1 MKTKNKILIIEDDES
16 LRETLKGVLSRRDY
30 EVDEAG
36 LIEEAKKKLI
46 KRPYDLALLDIT
58 FPDGSGLDILEE
70 DTFINPNRI
79 IVVSGTAQID
89 TAVTAM
95 KKGVFDFLTKPVDRD
110 ILLATVAKAIE
121 VNRKLDNFHDL
132 KTDIGA
138 ASSFE
143 KIIYH
148 SKIME
153 NVLKRAGEIAP
164 SNSTV
169 LITGETGTG
178 KELLA
183 RAIHNHSPRKNNTF
197 IPVNCA
203 AIPEN
208 LAESEFFGYEAG
220 AFTGATRPY
229 PGKFLLAENGT
240 IFLDEIS
247 ELSLP
252 IQAKM
257 LRVMESHE
265 IFPLNSKKPKIIDVR
280 VIAATNKNLKDVM
293 ESGQF
298 REDLYYRINV
308 LKIHLPKLKKRKQD
322 IIQLTKHF
330 IHISNIAHSKSIEG
344 IDDEAAELLTNFEW
358 PGNVRELKNT
368 ITEISLLVSGN
379 TIKAEHLPSR
389 ILNYGKSRSTE
400 KKYLTLHEVEKGHI
414 INTLKKTSYNIQQ
427 TAQLLGL
434 TRPTL
439 YKKLRDYSI
448 KR

>member
-1 MKTKNKILIIEDDES
+1 MKKKNKILIIEDDES

-46 KRPYDLALLDIT
+46 KKPYDLALLDIT
-58 FPDGSGLDILEE
+58 FPDGTGLDILEK

-79 IVVSGTAQID
+79 IIVSGTAQID

-95 KKGVFDFLTKPVDRD
+95 KRGVFDFLTKPVDRD

-121 VNRKLDNFHDL
+121 VNQKLDNFHDL
-132 KTDIGA
+132 KDDIGQT
-138 ASSFE
+138 SSFE
-143 KIIYH
+143 RIIYQ

-153 NVLKRAGEIAP
+153 NVLKRASEIAP

-220 AFTGATRPY
+220 AFTGANRAY
-229 PGKFLLAENGT
+229 PGKFMLAENGT

-247 ELSLP
+247 ELSP
-252 IQAKM
+252 TIQAKM

-265 IFPLNSKKPKIIDVR
+265 VFPLNSKKPKIIDVR

-308 LKIHLPKLKKRKQD
+308 LKIHLPQLKKRKQD
-322 IIQLTKHF
+322 IIPLTKHF
-330 IHISNIAHSKSIEG
+330 IHIANIAHSKSIDR
-344 IDDEAAELLTNFEW
+344 IDDEAAELLTNFVW

-379 TIKAEHLPSR
+379 IIKAEHLPAR
-389 ILNYGKSRSTE
+389 ILNYGKSRSSE
-400 KKYLTLHEVEKGHI
+400 QKYLTLGEVEKGHI
-414 INTLKKTSYNIQQ
+414 INTLKKTNYNIQRA
-427 TAQLLGL
+427 AQLLGL

-439 YKKLRDYSI
+439 YKKLKDYSI

>member
-1 MKTKNKILIIEDDES
+1 MKKKNKILIIEDDES

-36 LIEEAKKKLI
+36 LIEDAKKKLI
-46 KRPYDLALLDIT
+46 KKPYDLALLDIT
-58 FPDGSGLDILEE
+58 FPDGTGLDILEK

-79 IVVSGTAQID
+79 IIVSGTAQID

-95 KKGVFDFLTKPVDRD
+95 KRGVFDFLTKPVDRD

-121 VNRKLDNFHDL
+121 VNQKLDNFHDL
-132 KTDIGA
+132 KDDIGQT
-138 ASSFE
+138 SSFE
-143 KIIYH
+143 RIIYQ

-153 NVLKRAGEIAP
+153 NVLKRASEIAP

-220 AFTGATRPY
+220 AFTGANRAY
-229 PGKFLLAENGT
+229 PGKFMLAENGT

-247 ELSLP
+247 ELSP
-252 IQAKM
+252 TIQAKM

-265 IFPLNSKKPKIIDVR
+265 VFPLNSKKPKIIDVR

-308 LKIHLPKLKKRKQD
+308 LKIHLPQLKKRKQD
-322 IIQLTKHF
+322 IIPLTKHF
-330 IHISNIAHSKSIEG
+330 IHIANIAHSKSIDRL
-344 IDDEAAELLTNFEW
+344 DDEAAELLTNFAW

-379 TIKAEHLPSR
+379 IIKAEHLPTR
-389 ILNYGKSRSTE
+389 ILNYGKSRSSE
-400 KKYLTLHEVEKGHI
+400 QKYLTLCEVEKGHI
-414 INTLKKTSYNIQQ
+414 INTLKKTNYNIQRA
-427 TAQLLGL
+427 AQLLGL

-439 YKKLRDYSI
+439 YKKLKDYSI